1 MDITGELTK
10 IGVDTYTD
18 KAYFHNFTSVYE
30 RFLFDKRDSIQQ
42 IIEIG
47 VLRGSSIQMWE
58 RYLPNAKILG
68 LDINPEHFSEKQ
80 FGPRVSL
87 AVCNAANE
95 FELVPLLNSNGI
107 LPGSVDV
114 IIEDGSHR
122 VSDQVRTL
130 SAAWKY
136 VKPGGLY
143 ILEDM
148 HTAVPALIGRHA
160 HIPHDG
166 GYIDMTPPTENRVLG
181 TMYGFADMFPG
192 VAIEEIEHIA
202 YVSSVKT
209 KSLTCIFTKT
219 K

>member
-1 MDITGELTK
+1 MTGELTQA
-10 IGVDTYTD
+10 GVETNTD

-30 RFLFDKRDSIQQ
+30 RFLFDKRDSIKR
-42 IIEIG
+42 IVEIG

-58 RYLPNAKILG
+58 RWLPNAEILG
-68 LDINPEHFSEKQ
+68 LDINPVYFSERQ
-80 FGPRVSL
+80 FGSRVSL
-87 AVCNAANE
+87 AICNAANE
-95 FELVPLLNSNGI
+95 SELSTVFDAHGI
-107 LPGSVDV
+107 APGSVDV

-148 HTAVPALIGRHA
+148 HTAVPTLIGRHS

-166 GYIDMTPPTENRVLG
+166 GYIDMMPTTEARVLG
-181 TMYGFADMFPG
+181 TMYGYHDMFPG
-192 VAIEEIEHIA
+192 VSLDEIEHIA

-209 KSLTCIFTKT
+209 KSLTCVFTKN